1 MKNYKVSF
9 NDYMT
14 YYEGICGELDV
25 KANSKEE
32 AREKADKDLYQYCGW
47 GNYEICKVWEVGE

>member
-32 AREKADKDLYQYCGW
+32 AREKADKDDRD
-47 GNYEICKVWEVGE
+47 